1 MTMNKLLEKIVAF
14 DRVFIDLLRR
24 HSPIALRL
32 ALGIVFVWFGALKLA
47 GVSPV
52 NELVQ
57 STVWWLPAGMSVLV
71 LGVVEIAIGIGLVFR
86 LVPRLVLLLF
96 THQMLGTFLAFFVV
110 PGQMFEGN
118 LLRLTVLG
126 EFVVKNLV
134 LLAAGLSVAASL
146 PKLEETTELPTP
158 GPQS

>member
-1 MTMNKLLEKIVAF
+1 MRKLFPKIVAF
-14 DRVFIDLLRR
+14 DRVLIDRLRR
-24 HSPIALRL
+24 YSPLGLRL
-32 ALGIVFVWFGALKLA
+32 ALGTVFIWFGALKVA

-57 STVWWLPAGMSVLV
+57 STVWWLPPGMSVLG
-71 LGVVEIAIGIGLVFR
+71 LGMVEIAIGIGLTFR

-96 THQMLGTFLAFFVV
+96 TLQMLGTFLAFFVV

-118 LLRLTVLG
+118 LLRLTTLG

-146 PKLEETTELPTP
+146 PKLEETRNVEA
-158 GPQS
+158 PQS

>member
-1 MTMNKLLEKIVAF
+1 MNKLLEKIVAF

-24 HSPIALRL
+24 HSPLALRL
-32 ALGIVFVWFGALKLA
+32 ALGIVFAWFGALKVA

-52 NELVQ
+52 NDLVH
-57 STVWWLPAGMSVLV
+57 STVWWLPPDMSVLV
-71 LGVVEIAIGIGLVFR
+71 LGVVEIAIGIGLIFR

-96 THQMLGTFLAFFVV
+96 TLQMLGTFLAFFIV
-110 PGQMFEGN
+110 PGQIFEGN
-118 LLRLTVLG
+118 LLTLTVLG

-146 PKLEETTELPTP
+146 PKLEETTELPMP
-158 GPQS
+158 RPQS